1 APSTPAN
8 LAASVV
14 SASQI
19 DLAWAA
25 ATDNVGVTGYRVYR
39 DGTLVASP
47 SGTSVSITGLSAGTP
62 YSFTVSALDAAGN
75 ASAQSAPLSATPTRR
90 SSDLPST
97 PANLA
102 ASVVS
107 ASQIDLAW
115 AAATDNVGV
124 TGYRVYRDGTL
135 VASPSGTS
143 VSMTGLTA
151 GVPYSFTVSAPDAA
165 GTVSAPAAALFV
177 TIPPTPI
184 PPPSTPTGGSASGL
198 PPNSMTLAWT

>member
-8 LAASVV
+8 LAPSVV

-75 ASAQSAPLSATPTRR
+75 ASALSAPSSATNKAPDTH
-90 SSDLPST
+90 PQST
-97 PANLA
+97 PTNLA
-102 ASVVS
+102 ASLISVSRIDLTLAS
-107 ASQIDLAW
+107 AS
-115 AAATDNVGV
+115 DN
-124 TGYRVYRDGTL
+124 
-135 VASPSGTS
+135 
-143 VSMTGLTA
+143 
-151 GVPYSFTVSAPDAA
+151 
-165 GTVSAPAAALFV
+165 
-177 TIPPTPI
+177 
-184 PPPSTPTGGSASGL
+184 
-198 PPNSMTLAWT
+198 